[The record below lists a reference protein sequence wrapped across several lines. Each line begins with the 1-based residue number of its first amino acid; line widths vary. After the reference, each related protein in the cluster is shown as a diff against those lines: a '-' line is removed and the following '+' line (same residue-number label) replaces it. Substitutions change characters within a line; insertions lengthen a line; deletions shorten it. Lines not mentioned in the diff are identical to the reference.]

1 MFQDSVPAGSY
12 NDPFLSS
19 VCTCMREYVYACIC
33 ACVYKCAYMCIC
45 LYVYMNCKCIYIY
58 TIIYVRYVY
67 IHTGI
72 ALAVTVLLIV
82 KKGREMGRKHSKN
95 CLWNP
100 FAEMTAYGDKNS
112 PNL

>member
-1 MFQDSVPAGSY
+1 
-12 NDPFLSS
+12 
-19 VCTCMREYVYACIC
+19 
-33 ACVYKCAYMCIC
+33 MCIC
-45 LYVYMNCKCIYIY
+45 LYVYVNCKCIYIY

-72 ALAVTVLLIV
+72 ALAVTVLLVV